1 MNLLSFLI
9 TISMTVS
16 TLTFAGNE
24 VGNGGDLLKC
34 PNSPNVLFDF
44 KETSI
49 NKVTLLLESAKGEEF
64 KDEYKLA
71 EKIIKRLE
79 ALAPRIYKKYSNDLL
94 TFKTRTRFIEGEV
107 FRDILDTKHVSL
119 PKDCELLQVATQQ
132 VDPLSKDTIISINK
146 DLYSKLDTPNKAG
159 LILHEIIYEHFKF
172 FSDENHVN
180 ENSKPYSE
188 QNSVKVRM
196 FNRYLHSKEIKTHNE
211 KQFHD
216 FFERLGIPSY

>member
-1 MNLLSFLI
+1 MNIFNFLI

-16 TLTFAGNE
+16 TLSFAGNE

-49 NKVTLLLESAKGEEF
+49 NKVTLMLESKEDH

-71 EKIIKRLE
+71 EKVIMRLKT
-79 ALAPRIYKKYSNDLL
+79 LAPKIYKKYSNDLL
-94 TFKTRTRFIEGEV
+94 SFKARTRFIEGEV
-107 FRDILDTKHVSL
+107 FRDILDSKHVSL

-172 FSDENHVN
+172 FSDDNHPN
-180 ENSKPYSE
+180 QHSKPFSE

-196 FNRYLHSKEIKTHNE
+196 FNRYLHSKEIGTHTE